1 MSKNVWQINSYCFPV
16 TFSLVTFFLGNCV
29 GGVVGSKLPRFCL
42 FGETINLAARMET
55 YSEPSQIQ
63 LSPTTKAILDLTEAG
78 KYVIRPRGN
87 IHIKVISFFLQ
98 TIVENCLNF
107 LFCRI

>member
-1 MSKNVWQINSYCFPV
+1 MSAKSVISFFAV
-16 TFSLVTFFLGNCV
+16 TFSLVTFLLLGNCV

-87 IHIKVISFFLQ
+87 IHIKVISFFSAD
-98 TIVENCLNF
+98 NC
-107 LFCRI
+107 